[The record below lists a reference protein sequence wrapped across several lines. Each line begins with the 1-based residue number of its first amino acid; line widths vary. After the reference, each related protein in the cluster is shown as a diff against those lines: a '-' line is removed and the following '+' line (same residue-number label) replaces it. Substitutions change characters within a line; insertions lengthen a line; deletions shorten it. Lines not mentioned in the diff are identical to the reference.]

1 MNAFETYYHSTKAK
15 NGDGIFSVLRRYHLN
30 DHKCNREQFLELNNL
45 DLSDQLIVGKE
56 YKLPILIYKYNGNS
70 IRTTLGIQNW
80 EQAVR
85 IKAYN
90 ERILE
95 DNLRKTRYSKS
106 HILWVPYH
114 ELNCELE
121 SNLVV
126 STVNQDEEVPEA
138 VALPEK
144 NTKKVIV
151 DYLGKDYSSVTIEDQ
166 SLKGKVYYIVSG
178 HGGPDPGAMCN
189 CDHTLCEDE
198 YAYDVCLRLSRELIS
213 HGATVH
219 MIIQDKND
227 GIRDQPYLDCDKDEF
242 CMGARIPINQKSR
255 LNQRAT
261 AINTLYK
268 KYKKQGVKEQVALMV
283 HIDSNTKDKSQDVFF
298 YHHKSSKNSKNLAK
312 SLQQTFKEKYAFYQK
327 NRGYKGFVRARGLFM
342 LNNTLPTAAYVEL
355 ANIRNPNDHKRL
367 LVNDNRE
374 ALAKWL
380 YEGIINY
387 QK

>member
-1 MNAFETYYHSTKAK
+1 
-15 NGDGIFSVLRRYHLN
+15 
-30 DHKCNREQFLELNNL
+30 
-45 DLSDQLIVGKE
+45 
-56 YKLPILIYKYNGNS
+56 
-70 IRTTLGIQNW
+70 
-80 EQAVR
+80 
-85 IKAYN
+85 
-90 ERILE
+90 
-95 DNLRKTRYSKS
+95 
-106 HILWVPYH
+106 
-114 ELNCELE
+114 
-121 SNLVV
+121 
-126 STVNQDEEVPEA
+126 
-138 VALPEK
+138 
-144 NTKKVIV
+144 
-151 DYLGKDYSSVTIEDQ
+151 
-166 SLKGKVYYIVSG
+166 
-178 HGGPDPGAMCN
+178 
-189 CDHTLCEDE
+189 
-198 YAYDVCLRLSRELIS
+198 
-213 HGATVH
+213 